1 MRILFYLDEGRSCLV
16 IPLSSSYFLLLIICL
31 SEELDVNSPLLLQW
45 RGAAQEFSRRFESK
59 SSQGSGFRRSYVVI
73 WILLFH
79 SGLLQGNLLWLFSPL
94 TSEKPVQSSRKQ
106 HLAPRLQPLAKTGSA
121 FCLSCDD
128 YGPSSRLEGDENV
141 VVACRGRSQH
151 LSKERG
157 LVAVPFVMSQRAHF
171 QREWEYG
178 PSKRTEKI
186 KREGLS
192 QQTIFGGVHWQ
203 DNNHFFQLLYFYF
216 VCVF

>member
-106 HLAPRLQPLAKTGSA
+106 HLAPCLQPLAKTGSA
-121 FCLSCDD
+121 ICL
-128 YGPSSRLEGDENV
+128 EADELQWLRTFLTFG
-141 VVACRGRSQH
+141 RGW
-151 LSKERG
+151 KRG
-157 LVAVPFVMSQRAHF
+157 GRMQRAEPTPV
-171 QREWEYG
+171 QG
-178 PSKRTEKI
+178 
-186 KREGLS
+186 EGVGSSALCDVPKS
-192 QQTIFGGVHWQ
+192 SFAEGMRIWAKQTNWK
-203 DNNHFFQLLYFYF
+203 N
-216 VCVF
+216 